1 MTEKLNKN
9 QIKKLTRDKV
19 KMTFTQQGCTVFR
32 KTAGSVSYETIG
44 LNGSDQR
51 IGALYGSRGGA
62 CALWV
67 KEDAWNAI
75 KESGAITHDSEHTVQ
90 DVSMF
95 ARGYQ
100 WAIHFKHHEDPA
112 INTVVMACVSTGKI
126 RWESTKERR
135 AVEERR
141 ANERVVREL
150 QMAEKRSDPWA

>member
-9 QIKKLTRDKV
+9 QIKKMTRDLV
-19 KMTFTQQGCTVFR
+19 KKSFQDKGCTIFL
-32 KTAGSVSYETIG
+32 KTAGSVSYETVG

-75 KESGAITHDSEHTVQ
+75 KESGVITPETHTVQ

-95 ARGYQ
+95 ARGFQ
-100 WAIHFKHHEDPA
+100 WAIHFKDHVDPA
-112 INTVVMACVSTGKI
+112 IETVITACVATGQI
-126 RWESTKERR
+126 RWEQTQERR
-135 AVEERR
+135 AVEIRR
-141 ANERVVREL
+141 ANERVVREVN
-150 QMAEKRSDPWA
+150 MAEKRSDPWA